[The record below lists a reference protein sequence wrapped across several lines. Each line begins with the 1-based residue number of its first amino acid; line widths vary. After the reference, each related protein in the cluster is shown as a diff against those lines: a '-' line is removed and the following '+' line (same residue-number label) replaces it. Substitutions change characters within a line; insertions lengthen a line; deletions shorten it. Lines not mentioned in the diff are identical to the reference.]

1 MIVYRLSQIIGLVF
15 YSQKILGKSTKIVL
29 YIGVCNDK
37 NNIVLINLIKIAIV
51 SDDIAL
57 IVTALP

>member
-1 MIVYRLSQIIGLVF
+1 MIVYRLSQVIGLVF
-15 YSQKILGKSTKIVL
+15 YSQEILGKSTKIVL

-37 NNIVLINLIKIAIV
+37 NNIVLINLIKITIV

-57 IVTALP
+57 IVITLP